1 MASQSQNSQ
10 TQDSTVDD
18 PRLAEL
24 LKPIKDLTQNWEV
37 SFHHASYHDNI
48 VSLQFRFIVL
58 LGSLS
63 RDPVGLLGGDRAVY
77 FVEDW

>member
-37 SFHHASYHDNI
+37 SFHHAH
-48 VSLQFRFIVL
+48 IVL
-58 LGSLS
+58 SLFH
-63 RDPVGLLGGDRAVY
+63 L
-77 FVEDW
+77 FVF